1 MSYFILRLRKMECLP
16 TFDLNAQKW
25 AYKKTPYTKH
35 QQPKSYNKAFLSTQ
49 KHNNHEVLGSIANN
63 NVLHSEHQTW
73 NLLLTI
79 TSATNTSSGY
89 MIKLFDSK
97 TFHFTSCETN

>member
-1 MSYFILRLRKMECLP
+1 MSYI
-16 TFDLNAQKW
+16 
-25 AYKKTPYTKH
+25 
-35 QQPKSYNKAFLSTQ
+35 KAFLSTQ
-49 KHNNHEVLGSIANN
+49 KHNNHKVLGSIANN
-63 NVLHSEHQTW
+63 NVRHSEQQTW

-97 TFHFTSCETN
+97 TFYFTSCETN